1 VSAAAEKIRSIGL
14 RALSAPGV
22 IRFRL
27 RRRRLAARYLRGN
40 GIEVGALH
48 QPLKVPSAAT
58 VRYVDRMTVDDLHK
72 HYPELAREPLVPVDI
87 VDDGE
92 TLASQA
98 DASADFII
106 ANHFIEHTQNPLGT
120 LANHLRVLR
129 PGGVLYMAVPDR
141 RRTFDVDRSAT
152 PLQHLVQDYSNGP
165 EGSRSEHFAEWA
177 RFVERVPADQV
188 AARAQ
193 ELEEQDYSIHFHV
206 WTAEEF
212 KELLGYAQNEQ
223 QLPFRVEELRENELE
238 FIAVLRRS

>member
-1 VSAAAEKIRSIGL
+1 MSAAAEKIRSFAS
-14 RALSAPGV
+14 RARSAPGV
-22 IRFRL
+22 ILFRL
-27 RRRRLAARYLRGN
+27 RRRRLATRYLRGN

-58 VRYVDRMTVDDLHK
+58 VRYVDRMTVDDLRE
-72 HYPELAREPLVPVDI
+72 HYPELAHAPLVPVDI

-92 TLASQA
+92 TLASQP

-129 PGGVLYMAVPDR
+129 PGGILYMAVPDR
-141 RRTFDVDRSAT
+141 HRTFDVDRSAT
-152 PLQHLVQDYSNGP
+152 ALQHLVQDYSDGP

-177 RFVERVPADQV
+177 RFVDRVPADQV

-193 ELEEQDYSIHFHV
+193 ELERQDYSIHFHV
-206 WTAEEF
+206 WTVDEF
-212 KELLGYAQNEQ
+212 SEVLVYAQKEQ
-223 QLPFRVEELRENELE
+223 RLPFRVEELRENQLE
-238 FIAVLRRS
+238 FIAVLRHT